1 MVYTTKIAEYLYGCG
16 ATNNE
21 IEDFFYFCSTF
32 KDGGKNACYEVTQTF
47 PQKFKRLFM
56 GCNKRTRCR

>member
-32 KDGGKNACYEVTQTF
+32 KDGGKNASYEVI
-47 PQKFKRLFM
+47 
-56 GCNKRTRCR
+56 